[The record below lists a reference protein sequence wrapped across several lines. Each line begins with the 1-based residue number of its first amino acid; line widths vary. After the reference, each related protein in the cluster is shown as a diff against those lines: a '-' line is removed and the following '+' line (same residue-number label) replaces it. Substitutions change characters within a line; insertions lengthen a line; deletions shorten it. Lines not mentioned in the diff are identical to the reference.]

1 MSSTTTS
8 PDGVTAPTR
17 SPLVS
22 WLAVTSVMLGI
33 FAIGTSGNL
42 PIGLLTSIGATYHIS
57 DGTAGLMMMVPGFL
71 AAISAPTLTVATR
84 TLDRRFML
92 VALMVVLAGANFMA
106 AVAPFYWLMMISRVL
121 VGFVIGAFWS
131 IGSGL
136 SSRLVPEHQV
146 ARATS
151 VIFSAVPLSSV
162 LGVPLGTLIGDE
174 LGWRAG
180 FTAMGVLTIGVL
192 VMLVAFVPALPAVEV
207 TRLNVLGD
215 MLRSRMVRVGLV
227 VTFLLVLA
235 HFGAYTYVRP
245 FLEDVTRVGPN
256 MVTVYLFVYGVA
268 GIVGNFAAGSMA
280 ARNVRRT
287 VVISASMIA
296 VATALLPVFGK
307 WDIGAIVL
315 LVVWG
320 MAYGGVPVCSQTW
333 FRKSFPQ
340 GTEAASVLFTA
351 SFQFTFSIGA
361 LLGGVVVDA
370 SSPSV
375 VMVCGAV
382 TAVLMTVAVL
392 SLSRR
397 GQPG

>member
-8 PDGVTAPTR
+8 PGGAAAPTR
-17 SPLVS
+17 SPLVN
-22 WLAVTSVMLGI
+22 WLGVTSVMLGI

-57 DGTAGLMMMVPGFL
+57 DGTAGLMMMAPGFL

-92 VALMVVLAGANFMA
+92 VVLMIVLAGADVLA
-106 AVAPFYWLMMISRVL
+106 AVAPSYWLMMISRVL

-174 LGWRAG
+174 LGWRAA

-207 TRLNVLGD
+207 TRLNVLRD
-215 MLRSRMVRVGLV
+215 MFGSRLVRVGLV

-245 FLEDVTRVGPN
+245 FLEDVTGVGPT
-256 MVTVYLFVYGVA
+256 MVTVFLFVYGIA
-268 GIVGNFAAGSMA
+268 GLLGNFAAGAMA

-287 VVISASMIA
+287 VVISAGMIA
-296 VATALLPVFGK
+296 VATALLPVFGR

-320 MAYGGVPVCSQTW
+320 VAYGGVPVCSQTW
-333 FRKSFPQ
+333 FRTSFPQ
-340 GTEAASVLFTA
+340 RTEAASVLFTA
-351 SFQFTFSIGA
+351 SFQLTFSIGA

-375 VMVCGAV
+375 VMVCGAA
-382 TAVLMTVAVL
+382 TAVLTIVAVL